1 MIRAVLFDLYETLV
15 TESETRPAR
24 ASSLGE
30 ALGLDPVAFHTEW
43 KAHRPLVVRGELSFG
58 DALTEIGRL
67 LGVGVPARP
76 RPTGVRERTREK
88 AAAFQRIDSRL
99 VTLAGDLRR
108 LGIRL
113 GVVSNCFAEDVQSWP
128 ECALA
133 SMFDCSVFSY
143 TLGVAKPD
151 SRIYL
156 EAVGQLGV
164 EPAITLFVG
173 DGPDSELRGAE
184 LAGLRALQAC
194 WFTNDPPDAPATGA
208 FPRLLEPQ
216 NVLTFLSRHLR

>member
-43 KAHRPLVVRGELSFG
+43 KAHRPLVVRGKLSFG

-67 LGVGVPARP
+67 LSVGVPADR
-76 RPTGVRERTREK
+76 VRQVCEKRTREK
-88 AAAFQRIDSRL
+88 AAAFQRIDPRL
-99 VTLAGDLRR
+99 VTLTGDLCR

-143 TLGVAKPD
+143 ALGVAKPD

-156 EAVGQLGV
+156 HAVDQLGV
-164 EPAITLFVG
+164 ETASTVFVG

-194 WFTNDPPDAPATGA
+194 WFTNDPPDAPAAGA
-208 FPRLLEPQ
+208 YPRLREPR
-216 NVLTFLSRHLR
+216 NVLTFLSGDLR

>member
-1 MIRAVLFDLYETLV
+1 MIRAVLFVLFETLV

-67 LGVGVPARP
+67 LGVGVPADR
-76 RPTGVRERTREK
+76 VRQACEKRTREK
-88 AAAFQRIDSRL
+88 AAAFQRIDPRL
-99 VTLAGDLRR
+99 VTLTSDLCR

-133 SMFDCSVFSY
+133 SMFDGSVFSY

-156 EAVGQLGV
+156 DAVDQLGV
-164 EPAITLFVG
+164 ETASTVFVG

-194 WFTNDPPDAPATGA
+194 WFTNDPPDAPTAGA

-216 NVLTFLSRHLR
+216 NVLTFLSGDLR

>member
-1 MIRAVLFDLYETLV
+1 MIAAVLFDLFETLV
-15 TESETRPAR
+15 SESETRPAR

-30 ALGLDPVAFHTEW
+30 ALGLDPVAFRTEW

-58 DALTEIGRL
+58 DALTAIGRL
-67 LGVGVPARP
+67 LGVGVPADR
-76 RPTGVRERTREK
+76 VRHACETRTREK
-88 AAAFQRIDSRL
+88 AAAFQRIDPRL
-99 VTLAGDLRR
+99 VTLTTELCR

-113 GVVSNCFAEDVQSWP
+113 GVVSNCFAEDVGSWP

-133 SMFDCSVFSY
+133 PRFDCSVFSY

-156 EAVGQLGV
+156 AAVEQLGV
-164 EPAITLFVG
+164 ETASTLFVG

-184 LAGLRALQAC
+184 LAGLHALQAC
-194 WFTNDPPDAPATGA
+194 WFTNDPPDGRATGA
-208 FPRLLEPQ
+208 FPRLFEPQ